1 MRKINF
7 LPATLVAI
15 ALITSCKNL
24 GELSADYFTV
34 TPTPLEAIAGQVPA
48 TIDGTFPEKY
58 LKKKAVVTVTP
69 VLKYDGGQIE
79 GVSATFQ
86 GEKVAGNN
94 QTISYKTGGTYTMKA
109 LFDYAPELLKS
120 DLYAQFD
127 AKIGKKTVTIPE
139 VKISYG
145 IIATSQ
151 LLTYTLDSA
160 TPSYAAD
167 AYQRIIQQK
176 QEANIKFLIQQA
188 RVRDS
193 ELSNDDITS
202 FVNMLKE
209 INDQKETRAL
219 QNIEISAYA
228 SPDGKVDLNTQL
240 AEQRQNNSEKY
251 IRKQLN
257 DNNILATVDT
267 KYTAEDWD
275 GFQQLVAASNI
286 QDKDVI
292 LRVLSMYSDPE
303 EREAEIKNLSQ
314 IFQELAE
321 QILPELRRARLTLN
335 YEIIGRSDQQIIDQ
349 FSSDPSQL
357 SVEEL
362 LYGATLVD
370 DQTKETWYEKTIQQ
384 YPEDYRA
391 YNNLAVIYYKNGDL
405 GDAEENLVQAKKIN
419 SNASEVNANLAL
431 IALNKGNISDAET
444 YLGQASGA
452 EGFNEANAALN
463 IAKGNYT
470 TAAAAAAGINSNT
483 AALAQLL
490 NKDYVS
496 AKSTLQNTTNKDAYT
511 YYLLAVV
518 AARTSDTSGVSSNL
532 NTAVTNKPSLKQR
545 AQKDLE
551 FQNYQTIINSL

>member
-160 TPSYAAD
+160 TPSYAVD

-228 SPDGKVDLNTQL
+228 SPDGKVDFNTQL